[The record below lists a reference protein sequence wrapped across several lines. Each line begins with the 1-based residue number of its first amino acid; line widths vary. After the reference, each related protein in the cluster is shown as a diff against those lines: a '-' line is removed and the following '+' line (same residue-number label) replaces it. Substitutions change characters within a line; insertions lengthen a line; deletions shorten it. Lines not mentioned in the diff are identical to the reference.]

1 MDKNIEMIIDEAFKS
16 KAQQKYFYAKASDK
30 TLTPKERKKWEKMA
44 SEYSDETDF
53 EKIPEKKKK
62 PKKKEKNEEEVDEIV
77 DKNGM
82 IGKSERPNNFR
93 TKGITSDMTSDEV
106 VKSSHGAMGSFGTM
120 GLGNRNVSL
129 RYWAEADMSK
139 ALGFDDTMKQDVD
152 YDEAETH
159 FKDELGLDD
168 EDTKER
174 LAQMGYDENLPK
186 DKVRLIENPQKFIE
200 EFLDNLLK
208 KKNDNNDII
217 NKKDINPIIQKQLKS
232 LKDSVENN
240 DVSIKDIIDFLKD
253 EQ

>member
-16 KAQQKYFYAKASDK
+16 KAQQKYFYAKVSDK
-30 TLTPKERKKWEKMA
+30 SLTPKERKKWEKMA
-44 SEYSDETDF
+44 SEFSDETDF
-53 EKIPEKKKK
+53 KKLPEKKKK
-62 PKKKEKNEEEVDEIV
+62 PKKKEKNEEEVEEIV

-82 IGKSERPNNFR
+82 IGKSERPSNFR

-106 VKSSHGAMGSFGTM
+106 VGTSHGSMGSFGTM

-152 YDEAETH
+152 FDDAEEH

-168 EDTKER
+168 EETKER
-174 LAQMGYDENLPK
+174 LAQMGYDENLPD

-208 KKNDNNDII
+208 KKNVNQEII
-217 NKKDINPIIQKQLKS
+217 RKKDINPIIQKQLKS
-232 LKDSVENN
+232 LKDSIENN
-240 DVSIKDIIDFLKD
+240 DISIQDVIDFLKN